1 MPGGVGNGGEVVQVG
16 AHILRP
22 TGPHTPAVHALL
34 YHVRTHGLM
43 GVPGVVGIDPDGRER
58 LLYIAGE
65 VALPPFPT
73 WSLTDRV
80 LVTIT
85 KLLHRYHE
93 AASGFPIPADAAWNT
108 ELADPTPGPSPVV
121 CHNDVC
127 PENVVFRSASATA
140 LIDFDFAAPGRRVWD
155 IAAMAR
161 MCAPIETAEDA
172 ARTGRGTLNPVR
184 RLRVVADAYG
194 LDEPGRHDLLDALT
208 TQINQGSEFV
218 RRRVEAGEPAF
229 VAMWES
235 TGGQARYDRR
245 QAWFE
250 AERDRFLDTLCRDLP
265 ASP

>member
-1 MPGGVGNGGEVVQVG
+1 MAGGVGNDGEVVQVG

-22 TGPHTPAVHALL
+22 AGPHTPAVHALL

-43 GVPGVVGIDPDGRER
+43 GVPAVVGIDPDGRER

-85 KLLHRYHE
+85 KLLHRYHD
-93 AASGFPIPADAAWNT
+93 AASSFPIPADAVWNT
-108 ELADPTPGPSPVV
+108 ELADPTPGPDPVV

-127 PENVVFRSASATA
+127 PENVVFRGASATA

-155 IAAMAR
+155 VAAMAR
-161 MCAPIETAEDA
+161 LCAPIETAEDA
-172 ARTGRGTLNPVR
+172 AR
-184 RLRVVADAYG
+184 
-194 LDEPGRHDLLDALT
+194 HDLLDALT
-208 TQINQGSEFV
+208 TQIDQRGEFV
-218 RRRVEAGEPAF
+218 RRRVEAGQPAF
-229 VAMWES
+229 VAMWEA

-245 QAWFE
+245 QAWFQ
-250 AERDRFLDTLCRDLP
+250 AERAHFLDTLCRDLP
-265 ASP
+265 PTP